1 MSFPRYPAYKDSGV
15 KWMGEVPEHWE
26 VDRLKYIAKASPSN
40 VDKKS
45 YEGDHAVLLCNYTDV
60 YYNEEIVAGMSFMA
74 ATATTDQVEK
84 FTLRAGDTIITKDSE
99 TADDIA
105 ISAYVPQNL
114 PGVVC
119 GYHLSL
125 IRPREGADGRFI
137 KRLFDSHFAR
147 ATLGIAA
154 NGLTRYGL
162 SQYPL
167 DNFELP
173 LPPAG
178 EQTAIAT
185 FLDRETA
192 KIDALVADYRTL
204 IDLLQEKRQ
213 AVISHAVTK
222 GLDPTVTL
230 KDSGV
235 ECLGEVPEHW
245 LVGNIRHFAWMR
257 TGHTPSRSKP
267 EYWEDCEIPWFTLAD
282 VWQLRDGHR
291 KYFGETAAKI
301 SQLGLNNSAAE
312 LLPAGTVCFSRT
324 ASVGF
329 SGIMPKPMATSQ
341 DFWNWIPKSGL
352 NSDYLLYLFRTMRPE
367 FNRLTMGST
376 HKTIY
381 QADAA
386 GLHVCVP
393 TQKEQANISAYLDRA
408 ISSIDA
414 LVDDAEDAITL
425 LQERRTALISAAVTG
440 KIDVRSRL
448 PIDVALQA
456 YTSEGLDMLFDQIL
470 EEEQS
475 KTPEERKQEHEALM
489 SKFTA
494 EQRRS
499 LEDVEAGLRAIFGER
514 ET

>member
-84 FTLRAGDTIITKDSE
+84 FTLREGDTIITKDSE

-105 ISAYVPQNL
+105 ISAYVPQSL

-125 IRPREGADGRFI
+125 IRPREGIDGRFI

-185 FLDRETA
+185 FLDCETA
-192 KIDALVADYRTL
+192 KIDALVSDYRTL
-204 IDLLQEKRQ
+204 IELLQEKRQ

-222 GLDPTVTL
+222 GLDSTVPM

-235 ECLGEVPEHW
+235 EWLGEVPEQW
-245 LVGNIRHFAWMR
+245 DVVRLAEILREAND
-257 TGHTPSRSKP
+257 TGDEDLPILTVSIHHGVSDKEYDESELERKVSRSDDRSKYKTVRP
-267 EYWEDCEIPWFTLAD
+267 GDLVYNMMRAWQGGFGAVIVDGLVSPAYVVARPIRQINTSFVEQVLRCPTAVEEMRRRSHGVTDFRLRLYWQEFKDIRIAIPPLEEQT
-282 VWQLRDGHR
+282 
-291 KYFGETAAKI
+291 K
-301 SQLGLNNSAAE
+301 
-312 LLPAGTVCFSRT
+312 
-324 ASVGF
+324 
-329 SGIMPKPMATSQ
+329 
-341 DFWNWIPKSGL
+341 
-352 NSDYLLYLFRTMRPE
+352 TMRLVE
-367 FNRLTMGST
+367 RQTEKFDHLVT
-376 HKTIY
+376 
-381 QADAA
+381 DA
-386 GLHVCVP
+386 
-393 TQKEQANISAYLDRA
+393 QE
-408 ISSIDA
+408 
-414 LVDDAEDAITL
+414 AITL

-440 KIDVRSRL
+440 KIDVRGL
-448 PIDVALQA
+448 VA
-456 YTSEGLDMLFDQIL
+456 T
-470 EEEQS
+470 EE
-475 KTPEERKQEHEALM
+475 A
-489 SKFTA
+489 
-494 EQRRS
+494 
-499 LEDVEAGLRAIFGER
+499 
-514 ET
+514 